1 MENKKRMSNGKF
13 LAIWIPILSVIVVL
27 LIVVTVGMN
36 MFSSVMDTYI
46 GRGERVEV
54 PLEGT
59 EGWDSQYN
67 KTDYTTG
74 AEAKAAGITVA
85 NKVVDEGVILLKNDG
100 VLPLAKQS
108 TVVPF
113 GYRYIEPVLGQPSS
127 GGAAKWILES
137 ERTLPEAGLTD
148 FVINNSAADRM
159 VGEPAGLAEA
169 PGTSTAGDTGS
180 PLGGNSYIYEY
191 PASIYD
197 GLAAIPNSTALVF
210 VGRYGQENQDKK
222 CDAYEDGTPHYLAL
236 SQNERDTIAKA
247 KELCTNVVLVLQT
260 AGAMELAPV
269 MAGDL
274 EVDAIL
280 MMGQVGQDGYSRFG
294 KILSGDIVPSGR
306 TPHVYATDL
315 TKDPSYANWGTYEY
329 TNVPG
334 ISGYTSPSGNRYF
347 LEYQEGV
354 YMGYR
359 YYETADEV
367 DDSFVYG
374 ELDEYGGIETAGA
387 VTYPFGYGLS
397 YNEFVQSIEEFG
409 VNGDTV
415 TVRVKVENKGSVAAK
430 EVVQLYYSAPYTDLS
445 RQYKIEKPSVQL
457 LAFDKVEVPAG
468 GTEYVDFEFLKEDMA
483 SYSYMHENSNGTKGC
498 YVLEAGDYTVSLR
511 ANSHDVIEER
521 TVNVAETFWYDG
533 SDDAHIRNYDKFGQ
547 SAIDPETGETLP
559 YPAKAEHDSSA
570 QYVAAT
576 NLFQA
581 SSDYMNRQSTIL
593 TRSNWAGT
601 QPNQPSRTKEADEI
615 TRGLF
620 DRGNGTALEEFDY
633 ATDKILG
640 NVEGSLVYSA
650 EKPVFDDSST
660 LTAIDLRGL
669 SYYDET
675 WDELLNQIDWENNV
689 ETIMEGLSG
698 SDYRTPTIEDI
709 GLPGTESADGVNG
722 LKKSSGY
729 FQYDMSLTATYP
741 MTTVWAA
748 TFNTDLIYEVGKI
761 IGEESQQHDIMGLY
775 APAVNLNRSAFCG
788 RVYEYFSEDPVLSGK
803 IASAMISGAGDSGLT
818 TYIKHFALNNQETH
832 RAEVM
837 SVWCDEQSMR
847 ELYLKA
853 FEIPVKEARKTI
865 TYISDE
871 NGNHS
876 TRVMRGATGLMAAQI
891 NIGAEPGH
899 ANYAL
904 LTSLLR
910 NEWGF
915 EGCVISDYWFW
926 MDNRLRD
933 ATFRAGCDTYLCL
946 SIGGILIPTVTDFES
961 ATALNVY
968 RNNVKNLAYAV
979 VNSHA
984 MNGLAPGTVFYFKM
998 APWAVGLLIGNIV
1011 GYALVLAGVTF
1022 VFIRVIRVKKA
1033 EKAEKA

>member
-13 LAIWIPILSVIVVL
+13 LAIWIPILSVVVIL
-27 LIVVTVGMN
+27 LIVVTVAMN
-36 MFSSVMDTYI
+36 ALSSVMNTYL
-46 GRGERVEV
+46 GKGERFEV

-59 EGWDSQYN
+59 ENWDSQYN
-67 KTDYTTG
+67 KTDYATG
-74 AEAKAAGITVA
+74 AEAKAAGIAAA
-85 NKVVDEGVILLKNDG
+85 NEVVDEGVILLKNDG

-113 GYRYIEPVLGQPSS
+113 GYRYIEPVLGQSSS
-127 GGAAKWILES
+127 GGAAKWILDS

-148 FVINNSAADRM
+148 FVINTSAADRM

-169 PGTSTAGDTGS
+169 PGTSTAGDTDS

-197 GLAAIPNSTALVF
+197 GLTAIPNSTALVF

-236 SQNERDTIAKA
+236 SQNEKDTIAKA

-294 KILSGDIVPSGR
+294 KILSGDVVPSGR
-306 TPHVYATDL
+306 TPHVYAADL
-315 TKDPSYANWGTYEY
+315 TKDPSYANWGTFEY
-329 TNVPG
+329 TNVPS
-334 ISGYTSPSGNRYF
+334 ISGYGSSSGNRYF

-397 YNEFVQSIEEFG
+397 YNEFVQSIDGFG

-415 TVRVKVENKGSVAAK
+415 TVRVKVENKGSVAGK

-468 GTEYVDFEFLKEDMA
+468 GTEYVNFEFLKEDMA
-483 SYSYMHENSNGTKGC
+483 SYSYTHENSNGTKGC

-547 SAIDPETGETLP
+547 SAIDPETGEALS
-559 YPAKAEHDSSA
+559 YPAKAEQDTSA

-581 SSDYMNRQSTIL
+581 SSDYMNRQSKIL
-593 TRSNWAGT
+593 TRTDWEGT

-615 TRGLF
+615 TLGLF

-633 ATDKILG
+633 ATDKLLG

-669 SYYDET
+669 SYYDEK
-675 WDELLNQIDWENNV
+675 WDELLNQIDWENNAK
-689 ETIMEGLSG
+689 TIMASM
-698 SDYRTPTIEDI
+698 SAADYNTPEIADI
-709 GLPGTESADGVNG
+709 GLPSTERQDGVNG
-722 LKKSSGY
+722 LKKGSLGN
-729 FQYDMSLTATYP
+729 YDVTLTATYP

-748 TFNTDLIYEVGKI
+748 TFNTDLIYEIGKI
-761 IGEESQQHDIMGLY
+761 MGEEGLKNSIQGLY

-818 TYIKHFALNNQETH
+818 TYIKHFALNDQETN
-832 RAEVM
+832 RAQLM
-837 SVWCDEQSMR
+837 SVWCDEQTMR

-853 FEIPVKEARKTI
+853 FEIPVKEARMSV

-876 TRVMRGATGLMAAQI
+876 TRVMRAATGVMAAQM

-899 ANYAL
+899 ACYSL

-915 EGCVISDYWFW
+915 EGSVVTDYWFW
-926 MDNRLRD
+926 MDNKLRD
-933 ATFRAGCDTYLCL
+933 ATYRAGCDTYLCMNIMGML
-946 SIGGILIPTVTDFES
+946 TVNDTES

-968 RNNVKNLAYAV
+968 RNNIKNMAYTV
-979 VNSHA
+979 VNSQT
-984 MNGLAPGTVFYFKM
+984 MNGLAPGTIFYYGM

-1011 GYALVLAGVTF
+1011 GYALVLAGIAF
-1022 VFIRVIRVKKA
+1022 VVIRVIRVKKA
-1033 EKAEKA
+1033 EKAEKAAKQ